1 MRIYYAWLHEW
12 GVPTSINRNT
22 LSEMDSPSYGSPHV
36 NHSVTPGSVTTPHYQ
51 IKELYSLA
59 GSESSYSASTNLV
72 SRGNRSLTPHIPHH
86 LDAFVAEIERVPAA
100 MDQPDE
106 GMMDVD
112 EPRNLGV
119 LPGPSSVSIRP
130 ADSVPLL
137 HHRHAAGRR
146 DHFNRISTQDAS
158 VHDRTDGDINNEAF
172 DGADYVA
179 IQGYTNSFPSS
190 SLTSLAACHNPQVEN
205 TSQGNHGH
213 PGHFHSVT
221 IHQGDSRNS
230 GEMSGILIAH
240 RVSADSG
247 YASKTTSMQSSGAE
261 YLVQSRSVNDLG
273 YGQSH
278 GVNCREW
285 TFQNNPL
292 RGRSWL
298 EEPSS
303 FVTSMAPQ
311 QVYYALRNN
320 LRSDSVRLW
329 DEAGNTLLHK
339 LAVMGA
345 PWEYFET
352 AFEAGVDPCHRNAYG
367 QTFTHVLN
375 VSRFHD
381 NLIDC
386 LTSLRRFGV
395 DFSLRDAS
403 GWTIL
408 HCLYSQPISPQTAR
422 EILSL
427 LEAPARQLSIRDVYG
442 RSPYEIF
449 QETYLQEASK
459 HARWSTTELQLQMV
473 GYFEDVISNGGV
485 SRLSNESLDWPKIA
499 NNLDHSR
506 ITLQS
511 QYKEVI
517 DNARN
522 GVDKE
527 AVDGGNAFHAQ
538 AALLTA
544 HDAATDLECL
554 ENFIAVGI
562 DADHYD
568 MAGRT
573 PLEAIITLSREG
585 ETELTTSEKVS
596 LLIDKGKANV
606 HSRNRLG
613 HTPVYSAA
621 IRGRDRTVEV
631 LLNQNSHVNI
641 RANDGQSLL
650 GAVKAAWNQALL
662 DNGPGPSPYY
672 ETQCSRIEACKLLL
686 ERAGAVSDPTPD
698 QALGYPEIKGP
709 LPQ

>member
-22 LSEMDSPSYGSPHV
+22 LSEMDSPSYGSPHS
-36 NHSVTPGSVTTPHYQ
+36 NHSATPGSVTTPRYQ
-51 IKELYSLA
+51 IKELDPLA
-59 GSESSYSASTNLV
+59 GSESSYSASTNPV
-72 SRGNRSLTPHIPHH
+72 SGGNRSLTPHIPHH
-86 LDAFVAEIERVPAA
+86 LDAFV
-100 MDQPDE
+100 
-106 GMMDVD
+106 
-112 EPRNLGV
+112 
-119 LPGPSSVSIRP
+119 
-130 ADSVPLL
+130 
-137 HHRHAAGRR
+137 
-146 DHFNRISTQDAS
+146 
-158 VHDRTDGDINNEAF
+158 
-172 DGADYVA
+172 
-179 IQGYTNSFPSS
+179 
-190 SLTSLAACHNPQVEN
+190 VEN

-213 PGHFHSVT
+213 SAHFQSAT

-230 GEMSGILIAH
+230 GEMSGNLIAH

-261 YLVQSRSVNDLG
+261 YLIHSRSASDLG
-273 YGQSH
+273 YEPSH
-278 GVNCREW
+278 GVNFREW

-329 DEAGNTLLHK
+329 DEAGNTLLHN

-345 PWEYFET
+345 PWEYFEA
-352 AFEAGVDPCHRNAYG
+352 AFEAGVNPCHRNAYG

-408 HCLYSQPISPQTAR
+408 HCLYSQPISPLTAR

-442 RSPYEIF
+442 RSPYAIF
-449 QETYLQEASK
+449 QQTYLQEASK
-459 HARWSTTELQLQMV
+459 NARWSTTELQLQMF

-499 NNLDHSR
+499 NNLDAR

-517 DNARN
+517 NNARN

-544 HDAATDLECL
+544 QDAVTDLECL

-562 DADHYD
+562 DANHYD

-573 PLEAIITLSREG
+573 PLEAIITLSRES
-585 ETELTTSEKVS
+585 ETELTTSEKVT

-621 IRGRDRTVEV
+621 IRGRDRTVEA
-631 LLNQNSHVNI
+631 LLNRNSHVNI

-662 DNGPGPSPYY
+662 DNGPGPNPYY

-686 ERAGAVSDPTPD
+686 ERAGAVSDPTPA

-709 LPQ
+709 LSQ